1 MEQEHGCQNPG
12 RHKISGRKRL
22 PGFDRRIG
30 FPGCGGKAEEKGPG
44 CTENGC
50 ANGAAEKM
58 REAKISEFSEYAR
71 LACLQ
76 VSPIVLD
83 SEGLHLLDEI
93 RQNIA
98 YSKNLMQLLESLT
111 SRLKC

>member
-1 MEQEHGCQNPG
+1 MVKKRG
-12 RHKISGRKRL
+12 RAPSLDLAGQ
-22 PGFDRRIG
+22 RRAILKNLR
-30 FPGCGGKAEEKGPG
+30 FSEAEWKLVQQ
-44 CTENGC
+44 
-50 ANGAAEKM
+50 KM
-58 REAKISEFSEYAR
+58 GEAKIAEFSEYAR

-83 SEGLHLLDEI
+83 AEGLGLLDEI

-98 YSKNLMQLLESLT
+98 DSKNIMQLLESLT

>member
-1 MEQEHGCQNPG
+1 MVKKTRG
-12 RHKISGRKRL
+12 REPSCDLKGE
-22 PGFDRRIG
+22 RRVVLKNLR
-30 FPGCGGKAEEKGPG
+30 FSK
-44 CTENGC
+44 TEW
-50 ANGAAEKM
+50 AFVEEKM

>member
-1 MEQEHGCQNPG
+1 MV
-12 RHKISGRKRL
+12 KKRKGRL
-22 PGFDRRIG
+22 PSLDL
-30 FPGCGGKAEEKGPG
+30 KGDKREILKNLRFS
-44 CTENGC
+44 ENEWDLVQ
-50 ANGAAEKM
+50 EKM
-58 REAKISEFSEYAR
+58 GEAKISEFSEYAR

-83 SEGLHLLDEI
+83 AEGLHLLDEI

-98 YSKNLMQLLESLT
+98 DSKNIMQLLESLA